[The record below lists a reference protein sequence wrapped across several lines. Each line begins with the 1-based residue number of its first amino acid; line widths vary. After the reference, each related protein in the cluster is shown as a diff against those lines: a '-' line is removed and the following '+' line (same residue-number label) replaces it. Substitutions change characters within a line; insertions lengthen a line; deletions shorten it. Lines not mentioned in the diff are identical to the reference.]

1 MIINFKKKMSR
12 QEEKLY
18 LDLVQ
23 KTQEQLY
30 KMAFTYVHNKEDALD
45 IVQDTIYKGYISY
58 HKLKDR
64 RYEKT
69 WLIRILIN
77 TSLDFIKKQ
86 KGLVL
91 LDENIVDESNKM
103 ETSTH
108 NKMVLEQGLKVLNHQ
123 EKSVIMMRYFEDLKL
138 KDIALILKLPI
149 STVKSTLYRA
159 LKKMEMEIMEV

>member
-1 MIINFKKKMSR
+1 LNSINDKKEVMMIINFKKKMSR
-12 QEEKLY
+12 QKEKLY

-64 RYEKT
+64 SYEKT
-69 WLIRILIN
+69 GLIRILIN

-91 LDENIVDESNKM
+91 LD
-103 ETSTH
+103 
-108 NKMVLEQGLKVLNHQ
+108 
-123 EKSVIMMRYFEDLKL
+123 
-138 KDIALILKLPI
+138 
-149 STVKSTLYRA
+149 
-159 LKKMEMEIMEV
+159 